1 MSTNK
6 SFSLILS
13 SPLIVD
19 SPSSS
24 SSLAVP
30 CFFSPTS
37 LKPSSA
43 SLPATYFRRYSH
55 PRSLTS
61 SLAALMFPEN
71 SVLSDVCA
79 TGISGVVAFS
89 CLGFWGEIGK
99 RGIFDQYVLSDLG
112 LKQNI
117 KLIRKLVHINI
128 GLVFILCW
136 PLFSSGLQGA
146 LFASL
151 IPGLN
156 IIRMLLLGF
165 GVYQDEGTIKS
176 MSRHGDR
183 RELLKGP
190 LYYAL
195 SITSACIFYW
205 KTSPIAIAVVCNLCA
220 GDGMADIVGR
230 RLGTKKLP
238 YNRNKTIAG
247 SIGMAIAGFSAS
259 VAYMYYFASFGYIKN
274 SGWDMIHRFFIISIA
289 SALVESLPISTAI
302 DDNLTV
308 SLTSALLGTLLF

>member
-1 MSTNK
+1 MYTNK

-99 RGIFDQYVLSDLG
+99 RGIFDQ
-112 LKQNI
+112 

-156 IIRMLLLGF
+156 IIRMLLLGL

-176 MSRHGDR
+176 MSRQGDR
-183 RELLKGP
+183 R
-190 LYYAL
+190 
-195 SITSACIFYW
+195 F
-205 KTSPIAIAVVCNLCA
+205 
-220 GDGMADIVGR
+220 AD
-230 RLGTKKLP
+230 
-238 YNRNKTIAG
+238 
-247 SIGMAIAGFSAS
+247 IGMAIAGFLAS
-259 VAYMYYFASFGYIKN
+259 VAYMYYFASFGYIEN
-274 SGWDMIHRFFIISIA
+274 SGWDMILRFFIISVA
-289 SALVESLPISTAI
+289 SALVESLPISTDI

-308 SLTSALLGTLLF
+308 SLTSALVGTLLF

>member
-1 MSTNK
+1 MATKLSVLC
-6 SFSLILS
+6 SFIS
-13 SPLIVD
+13 SPPVD
-19 SPSSS
+19 SS

-30 CFFSPTS
+30 CFFSPIPRLLTLRISTS
-37 LKPSSA
+37 LTSTPR
-43 SLPATYFRRYSH
+43 LPATDFRRS

-61 SLAALMFPEN
+61 SLAVMLPEN
-71 SVLSDVCA
+71 AVLSDVCA
-79 TGISGVVAFS
+79 TGIACLVAFS

-99 RGIFDQYVLSDLG
+99 RGFLDQ
-112 LKQNI
+112 

-128 GLVFILCW
+128 GLVFMLCW

-151 IPGLN
+151 VPGLN
-156 IIRMLLLGF
+156 IIRMLLLGL

-195 SITSACIFYW
+195 SVTSACIFYW
-205 KTSPIAIAVVCNLCA
+205 RTSPIAIAVICNLCA

-230 RLGTKKLP
+230 RLGTEKLP
-238 YNRNKTIAG
+238 YNRNKSVAG
-247 SIGMAIAGFSAS
+247 SIGMAVAGFLAS
-259 VAYMYYFASFGYIKN
+259 VGYMYYFASFGYIDN
-274 SGWDMIHRFFIISIA
+274 SGPSMILRLLIISIA
-289 SALVESLPISTAI
+289 STLVESLPISTDI

-308 SLTSALLGTLLF
+308 SLTSALVGTLLF

>member
-1 MSTNK
+1 MYTK
-6 SFSLILS
+6 SFSHILS

-19 SPSSS
+19 SPSPSSSS

-37 LKPSSA
+37 LKSSSA
-43 SLPATYFRRYSH
+43 SLQATYFHRYSH

-61 SLAALMFPEN
+61 SLAAVMFPEN

-89 CLGFWGEIGK
+89 CLGFWGEVGK
-99 RGIFDQYVLSDLG
+99 RGIFDQ
-112 LKQNI
+112 

-156 IIRMLLLGF
+156 IIRMLLLGL

-190 LYYAL
+190 FYYAL

-238 YNRNKTIAG
+238 YNRNKSVAG
-247 SIGMAIAGFSAS
+247 SVGMAISGFLAS

-274 SGWDMIHRFFIISIA
+274 SGWDMILRFFIISIA
-289 SALVESLPISTAI
+289 SALVESLPISTDI

-308 SLTSALLGTLLF
+308 SLTSALVGTLLF